1 MKTSMEN
8 RIVKL
13 QREFPEIV
21 ARILS
26 GEFKTIAAAEQAAG
40 IKQSLIHTN
49 KNVTAEM

>member
-1 MKTSMEN
+1 MQTSMEN

-26 GEFKTIAAAEQAAG
+26 GEFKTISAAEQAAG
-40 IKQSLIHTN
+40 IKQTIIHTSEN
-49 KNVTAEM
+49 AGT